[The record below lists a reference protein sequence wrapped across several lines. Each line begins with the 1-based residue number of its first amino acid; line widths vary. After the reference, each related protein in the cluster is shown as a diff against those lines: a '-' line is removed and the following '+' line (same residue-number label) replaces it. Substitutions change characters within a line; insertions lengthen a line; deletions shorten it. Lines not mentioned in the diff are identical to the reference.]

1 MAGNTNSHDLEQM
14 GPGWP
19 PTTRPVVYATHG
31 VISSGHYLT
40 SMAGMRMLLSGGNA
54 FDAVVA
60 ASFAAAVVEP
70 IASYSLGAEGVF
82 MLYDAKGRDLLALSG
97 QGVAPGGATIDFY
110 RSQGLDA
117 IPTGPGPQAHLSFTL
132 PGVVHALAALL
143 ERYGTKTLGEALAPS
158 IQYARE
164 GIPNYEYMLE
174 RIGSPA
180 TRRQFDQYPPGG
192 SEVFYRNGAVPAPGS
207 MLVQRALGDTLAKMA
222 AAESAS
228 AEAAKRASEQDATP
242 STGARSPRPSW
253 SAPSGWRNRH

>member
-1 MAGNTNSHDLEQM
+1 MAGNTNPHDLEQT

-82 MLYDAKGRDLLALSG
+82 MLYDAKSQDLLALSG

-117 IPTGPGPQAHLSFTL
+117 IPTGPDRRRICPSRCPASSTPWPPCWSGTGPRVS
-132 PGVVHALAALL
+132 G
-143 ERYGTKTLGEALAPS
+143 
-158 IQYARE
+158 
-164 GIPNYEYMLE
+164 
-174 RIGSPA
+174 
-180 TRRQFDQYPPGG
+180 RRW
-192 SEVFYRNGAVPAPGS
+192 R
-207 MLVQRALGDTLAKMA
+207 
-222 AAESAS
+222 
-228 AEAAKRASEQDATP
+228 
-242 STGARSPRPSW
+242 RPSNTPGRESPTTSTCW
-253 SAPSGWRNRH
+253 SV